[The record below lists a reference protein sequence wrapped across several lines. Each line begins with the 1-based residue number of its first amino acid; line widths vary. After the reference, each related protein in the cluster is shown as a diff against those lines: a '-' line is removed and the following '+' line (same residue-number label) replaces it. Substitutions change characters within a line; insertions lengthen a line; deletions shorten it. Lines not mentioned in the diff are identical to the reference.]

1 MATRVDPKQYGDTP
15 IFQGLLEERRGR
27 WPGIPMEEL
36 PALPVP
42 HDGAPYTL
50 PVMSRVQAVRSSRTT
65 TRRTCPSGIGTTWT
79 ATPRPPPRCRFR
91 VRWGSDV
98 NAVVQRC
105 YDHYPA
111 RDPRRPL

>member
-50 PVMSRVQAVRSSRTT
+50 PVMSRVQAVRPYTLLTDYDPENMPERDWDDVD
-65 TRRTCPSGIGTTWT
+65 CDPEAT
-79 ATPRPPPRCRFR
+79 AEMPFPR
-91 VRWGSDV
+91 
-98 NAVVQRC
+98 AVGE
-105 YDHYPA
+105 
-111 RDPRRPL
+111 